1 MKHYITLLL
10 DWGLIMASDNYL
22 YEHHITFYLTGFG
35 LAQLLAKV
43 QKFQA
48 EHPDDFIDGV
58 YVHQIIH
65 LPHDLLDEYEEDCE
79 IVFYPASVEQSQC
92 DIYNDMEIFDK

>member
-1 MKHYITLLL
+1 
-10 DWGLIMASDNYL
+10 MAYDNFL

-43 QKFQA
+43 QRFQA
-48 EHPDDFIDGV
+48 EHPDDVIDGV

-65 LPHDLLDEYEEDCE
+65 LPHDLLNDYNEDCE
-79 IVFYPASVEQSQC
+79 IVFYPASSHQADC
-92 DIYNDMEIFDK
+92 DLYNDQDIFND